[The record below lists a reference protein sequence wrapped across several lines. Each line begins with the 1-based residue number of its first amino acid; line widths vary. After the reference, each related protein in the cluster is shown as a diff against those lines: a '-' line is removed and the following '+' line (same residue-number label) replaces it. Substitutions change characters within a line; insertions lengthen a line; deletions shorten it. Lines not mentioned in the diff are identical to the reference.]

1 MNAIKTLYSQD
12 QIQKRVAEMAQ
23 MISKDF
29 QGESLCVVGLLED
42 SFVFMADLIRKIPG
56 EVLCYF
62 MKADVE
68 EQSDQAIKVKR
79 IMYSGRFDVSDK
91 SVLLVGRVLDTGI
104 TLDYITKRIMQSGP
118 PRVLKACYL
127 VDKPKARRVSV
138 NADYAGFVV
147 DAEEPGFV
155 VGFGLSRDDLY
166 RNLPHLGLWNG
177 Q

>member
-91 SVLLVGRVLDTGI
+91 SVLLVGGVLDTGI
-104 TLDYITKRIMQSGP
+104 TLDYITKRIMQS
-118 PRVLKACYL
+118 
-127 VDKPKARRVSV
+127 
-138 NADYAGFVV
+138 
-147 DAEEPGFV
+147 
-155 VGFGLSRDDLY
+155 
-166 RNLPHLGLWNG
+166 
-177 Q
+177 